1 MNRKKGRKLRRGRN
15 VQSGGMIYGPTH
27 EEGGIPMRINTTGEV
42 LEVEGR
48 EYLINAKAAQAL
60 GLEFLDKLN
69 ATANDYWP
77 SIQGFN
83 QGELTHLG
91 SNYRNGGQIGRNNM
105 RRRKMAGG
113 TFTRGTTPYK
123 HNLHNYHTHGRTPY
137 GHGGRMGSRNNCGP
151 GMHWMPPSNGRAGYC
166 MQGSTHPN
174 GGYARGG
181 RMGMNG
187 GNRVTSHPN
196 MQCPPMQC
204 YQQNKDGTWGC
215 GWCYTYTPPRD
226 GGNYRRGG
234 RPTRRMPH
242 GGSVAPTYSPCSGLD
257 GSGRNCTH

>member
-1 MNRKKGRKLRRGRN
+1 MVTDPNRDMEKIMNRKKGRKLRRGRN

-27 EEGGIPMRINTTGEV
+27 EAGGIPMRINTTGEV

-60 GLEFLDKLN
+60 GLDFLDKLN

-174 GGYARGG
+174 GGYSRGVMRQG
-181 RMGMNG
+181 QEGAKVPLPG
-187 GNRVTSHPN
+187 PE
-196 MQCPPMQC
+196 PM
-204 YQQNKDGTWGC
+204 YG
-215 GWCYTYTPPRD
+215 
-226 GGNYRRGG
+226 
-234 RPTRRMPH
+234 TRRRSRHGFSIGEVRTYNH